1 MHEGQSS
8 PPYYRPSTPT
18 YEAINSSTDLVVNDV
33 QPNQSRTPYSGNLN
47 NCTDSSIKK
56 RLDCA
61 RQRFQ
66 KSSLLFE
73 DGEFSMIQEDIT
85 IPWDSDEVL
94 EPNSAKSNNR
104 MGSTRLVITEGRSI
118 ELNLPWAELT
128 NQWSNLLSSNLS
140 AGIIIRLFTVKH

>member
-1 MHEGQSS
+1 VHEDQSS
-8 PPYYRPSTPT
+8 PLYYRLSSPK
-18 YEAINSSTDLVVNDV
+18 YEAVNSSTDLVVNDV

-66 KSSLLFE
+66 KSSFPLFE
-73 DGEFSMIQEDIT
+73 DGEFPMIQEDIT
-85 IPWDSDEVL
+85 IPW
-94 EPNSAKSNNR
+94 EPNSAKFNNR
-104 MGSTRLVITEGRSI
+104 MDSTRLVITEGRSI

-128 NQWSNLLSSNLS
+128 NQWSNLLLSNLRT
-140 AGIIIRLFTVKH
+140 GIIIRLFTV

>member
-8 PPYYRPSTPT
+8 PPYYRPSSPT
-18 YEAINSSTDLVVNDV
+18 YEAVNSSTDLVVNDV

-66 KSSLLFE
+66 KSNFPLFE
-73 DGEFSMIQEDIT
+73 DGEFPMIQGDIT
-85 IPWDSDEVL
+85 IPWDSEEVL
-94 EPNSAKSNNR
+94 EPNSAKSNSR
-104 MGSTRLVITEGRSI
+104 MDSTRLVITEGRSI

-140 AGIIIRLFTVKH
+140 TGIIIRLFTV

>member
-8 PPYYRPSTPT
+8 PPYYRPSSAT